1 MALNRPRKGHLLLVW
16 ELKQEGRVSP
26 HLTSAGNSKVFT
38 TLHASANE
46 RAMRTDL
53 GVTDQVH
60 GVGKF
65 AETESTDNGDR
76 LQLKEE
82 KCLAPKQR
90 GSHKGLAALAGP
102 AVIFPTPLCSRQQ
115 RWTLASSLLIRRLGG
130 GLPVPRDR
138 RWGFF
143 FFHWFLCSHSRRG
156 FTHCSGFFLYFTS
169 KTSSEEEG
177 PSARFHVA
185 QMQEVVWDLISNDEK
200 IICDHKEPGRIT
212 WRCLTELAVFAHD
225 GL

>member
-38 TLHASANE
+38 TPHASANE

-115 RWTLASSLLIRRLGG
+115 R
-130 GLPVPRDR
+130 
-138 RWGFF
+138 
-143 FFHWFLCSHSRRG
+143 
-156 FTHCSGFFLYFTS
+156 
-169 KTSSEEEG
+169 
-177 PSARFHVA
+177 
-185 QMQEVVWDLISNDEK
+185 
-200 IICDHKEPGRIT
+200 
-212 WRCLTELAVFAHD
+212 
-225 GL
+225 

>member
-1 MALNRPRKGHLLLVW
+1 MSLGLGPLDSISVPGLGTRLNTRITNKRHHLVKKKKKK
-16 ELKQEGRVSP
+16 ERHGTKQTTERTLASSVGAKTGRQSVSP

-38 TLHASANE
+38 TPHASANE

-115 RWTLASSLLIRRLGG
+115 R
-130 GLPVPRDR
+130 
-138 RWGFF
+138 
-143 FFHWFLCSHSRRG
+143 
-156 FTHCSGFFLYFTS
+156 
-169 KTSSEEEG
+169 
-177 PSARFHVA
+177 
-185 QMQEVVWDLISNDEK
+185 
-200 IICDHKEPGRIT
+200 
-212 WRCLTELAVFAHD
+212 
-225 GL
+225 

>member
-1 MALNRPRKGHLLLVW
+1 MSPGLGPLDSISVPGLGTRLNTRITNERHHLVKKKKKKNGMALNRPRKGHLLLVW

-38 TLHASANE
+38 TPHASANE

-115 RWTLASSLLIRRLGG
+115 R
-130 GLPVPRDR
+130 
-138 RWGFF
+138 
-143 FFHWFLCSHSRRG
+143 
-156 FTHCSGFFLYFTS
+156 
-169 KTSSEEEG
+169 
-177 PSARFHVA
+177 
-185 QMQEVVWDLISNDEK
+185 
-200 IICDHKEPGRIT
+200 
-212 WRCLTELAVFAHD
+212 
-225 GL
+225 